1 MDFKGQF
8 TVEYLLIL
16 GFSVLVVFFIIPY
29 VYDANELNTC
39 MASARTSALE
49 GSQMDSIAFY
59 PDESFRDYAEKYP
72 RLKSDSK
79 IVLIRINY
87 TEMGYDKTYKK
98 TKIILQII
106 ASASSL
112 RYADERYCMG
122 ERINYNVRRS
132 ICKAF
137 KTEYLTNTYY
147 NPAFSDR
154 YVFTTYAVDWV

>member
-1 MDFKGQF
+1 MDLKGQF

-16 GFSVLVVFFIIPY
+16 GFSVLVVFSIIPY

-39 MASARTSALE
+39 MAAARTGALE
-49 GSQMDSIAFY
+49 GFHMDSIAFY
-59 PDESFRDYAEKYP
+59 PDEKFRYYTDKYP

-79 IVLIRINY
+79 IVLIKINY

-98 TKIILQII
+98 TKIILKIV
-106 ASASSL
+106 ASAPSL

-122 ERINYNVRRS
+122 ERINYHVRRS

-137 KTEYLTNTYY
+137 KTEYLSNTYY

-154 YVFTTYAVDWV
+154 YMFTTYAVDWV